1 MNRQFM
7 LSPACLAVAFA
18 LSAGVVNAAEDETV
32 VVVGQEHDSAVGPDF
47 SYLGQKVVQP
57 PKQI

>member
-32 VVVGQEHDSAVGPDF
+32 VVVGQEHDSDLCPDF
-47 SYLGQKVVQP
+47 SYIGQ
-57 PKQI
+57 